1 MSLVFIPA
9 GKVTNSFLK
18 YIPNHLEKPLKYS
31 NVNKNL
37 KQIKKEVGQKRIQ
50 EKLWKP
56 KAFQRLEK
64 MGQLFPRTGKSI
76 VIDNKTNE
84 IFHVGGE
91 GFKYD
96 Y

>member
-1 MSLVFIPA
+1 M
-9 GKVTNSFLK
+9 
-18 YIPNHLEKPLKYS
+18 LEF
-31 NVNKNL
+31 KNL
-37 KQIKKEVGQKRIQ
+37 NETKDTQKRTW

-64 MGQLFPRTGKSI
+64 NGLATRYVHPRTGKSI

>member
-1 MSLVFIPA
+1 MSLVFIPT